1 MSYGPIQ
8 VFATTGIVSGASTLT
23 SVAIAKAFSRV
34 ALEVGTASTEVIIDV
49 YGSTDNVVFRPVME
63 RVNTATIQYA
73 TMAITSQVV
82 VGGGIAE
89 LSTFGYPY
97 LQLRASAVVS
107 GGIAIKL
114 IGMD

>member
-23 SVAIAKAFSRV
+23 SVALAKAFSKV
-34 ALEVGTASTEVIIDV
+34 CLEIGTASTEIIIDV

-73 TMAITSQVV
+73 TMTVTSQVV
-82 VGGGIAE
+82 VGGGIAL
-89 LSTFGYPY
+89 LSNFNYPY

-107 GGIAIKL
+107 GGVAVKL